1 MHSCDTGRILAFVI
15 RIRLIILL
23 CTGLNRT
30 GIALPASSSLRER
43 EIAFRHRPNT
53 SSGRRG
59 VFSHMIHR
67 SKRRFRGLESN
78 VEFSGGVC
86 GGGFDAS
93 ESRTPKARK
102 GIVSSILIE
111 VLENIYGIFVTRCML
126 VLMIC

>member
-67 SKRRFRGLESN
+67 SNRRFRVWSLMWSFLE
-78 VEFSGGVC
+78 
-86 GGGFDAS
+86 
-93 ESRTPKARK
+93 PKAEGAGRHVSRRK
-102 GIVSSILIE
+102 S
-111 VLENIYGIFVTRCML
+111 
-126 VLMIC
+126 